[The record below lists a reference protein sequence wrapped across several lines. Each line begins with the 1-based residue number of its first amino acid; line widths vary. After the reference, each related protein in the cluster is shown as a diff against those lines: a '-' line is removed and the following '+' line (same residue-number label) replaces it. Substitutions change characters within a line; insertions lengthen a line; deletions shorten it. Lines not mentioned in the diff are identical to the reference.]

1 MVRSLKSHHEE
12 EEEDEDEEFVSRT
25 TDATSHIAKA
35 DGKGTGQKGN
45 APRSKHSETEQR
57 RRCKINERHV
67 RYSLFFCCAI
77 FVDWLISLMSRF
89 QMLKDLLPQNDQK
102 RDKASLLLEVHH
114 PPLLLIY
121 VYDSVDFPIYFILK
135 MNWRMVIYMQ
145 VIEYVQFLQEKLQLY
160 EGPYQGWTQV
170 PSKLMPWKSNS
181 VPVESFMDP
190 SQLMRNGSGQE
201 DNTVVMPAMLSNARN
216 SAESDL
222 GEADAYD
229 GLNHP
234 PMASNQATPSQ
245 IPLQSG
251 VLEDMH
257 TQSHQTSVSSSGQLA
272 SQSQSQFWQ
281 VRQSTTENAVPS
293 NALGEQEELKVGSAE
308 ASFSNAYSQGLLNTL
323 TQALQSLGVDL
334 SQASI
339 SVQLDVGKRANTG
352 PTTTFGEKDPQNHSP
367 GNQLRAVHGLG
378 SSYDD
383 SGQAHKRL
391 RTELN

>member
-1 MVRSLKSHHEE
+1 
-12 EEEDEDEEFVSRT
+12 
-25 TDATSHIAKA
+25 
-35 DGKGTGQKGN
+35 
-45 APRSKHSETEQR
+45 
-57 RRCKINERHV
+57 
-67 RYSLFFCCAI
+67 
-77 FVDWLISLMSRF
+77 
-89 QMLKDLLPQNDQK
+89 MLKDLLPQNDQK
-102 RDKASLLLEVHH
+102 RDKASLLLE
-114 PPLLLIY
+114 
-121 VYDSVDFPIYFILK
+121 
-135 MNWRMVIYMQ
+135 

-181 VPVESFMDP
+181 APVESCMDP

-229 GLNHP
+229 ALNHP

-257 TQSHQTSVSSSGQLA
+257 TQAHQTSVSYSGQLA

-293 NALGEQEELKVGSAE
+293 YALGEQEELKVGSAE

-323 TQALQSLGVDL
+323 TQALQSSGVDL

-352 PTTTFGEKDPQNHSP
+352 QTSTFGEKDPQNHSA

-391 RTELN
+391 RTEHN

>member
-57 RRCKINERHV
+57 R
-67 RYSLFFCCAI
+67 
-77 FVDWLISLMSRF
+77 RF